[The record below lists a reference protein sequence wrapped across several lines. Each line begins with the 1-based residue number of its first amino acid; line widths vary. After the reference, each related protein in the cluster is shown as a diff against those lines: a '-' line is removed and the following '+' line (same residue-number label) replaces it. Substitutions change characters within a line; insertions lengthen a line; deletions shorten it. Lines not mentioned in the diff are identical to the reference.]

1 MKKYLI
7 SYASPEFYESQKR
20 LNDSAVK
27 FGIDEFRAFNNNW
40 LKKTEFYKNNKHIL
54 DLKRGS
60 GYWLWKP
67 FIILDFI
74 NQIEEGDLLIYAD
87 SGIEVISDLSPLIN
101 LCIQQNGI
109 LLFKVHGGHPNRKW
123 TKRDCFA
130 LMNCDS
136 EDYWNSEQ
144 INASFQLYIKNDASI
159 KFLQDYLYYCQ
170 QINILTDIPN
180 ITRLENHPEFVDH
193 RHDQSVLSLLAL
205 KYKIE
210 TFRDPCQWGNHLKM
224 KDFRTPNDWLSL
236 PYSDSPCLNSPYPTV
251 LNHHRERKITLLGR
265 IKNKIE
271 KITKN

>member
-7 SYASPEFYESQKR
+7 SYASPEFYESQKC

-27 FGIDEFRAFNNNW
+27 FGIDEVSSFNNNW

-54 DLKRGS
+54 SLRRGS

-67 FIILDFI
+67 FIILNFI
-74 NQIEEGDLLIYAD
+74 NQIEDGDLLIYAD
-87 SGIEVISDLSPLIN
+87 SGIEVISELSPLIE
-101 LCIQQNGI
+101 LCIKQNGI
-109 LLFKVHGGHPNRKW
+109 LLFKVHGGHLNRKW
-123 TKRDCFA
+123 TKRDCFV

-136 EDYWNSEQ
+136 EHYWNSEQ
-144 INASFQLYIKNDASI
+144 INASFQIYIKNEASI

-205 KYKIE
+205 KSKID

-224 KDFRTPNDWLSL
+224 KDFQTPNEWLSM
-236 PYSDSPCLNSPYPTV
+236 PYSDSPCLNSPYPTI

-265 IKNKIE
+265 IKNKID
-271 KITKN
+271 KMTTN